1 MTWDLGRGIFALTLI
16 MAGLTTVTFFTTII

>member
-1 MTWDLGRGIFALTLI
+1 MTKDFGLGIFALTLI